1 MIPVVEMFTSIQGEG
16 KYTGIPS
23 HFIRVNGCNL
33 RCVFKDS
40 ICDTPYSSF
49 KPEDNIVDNVEDLY
63 VKFCEL
69 AAKNPSVKHIVI
81 TGGEPLLYKK
91 DLEKFID
98 LIYTPDKK
106 ITIETNGTLP
116 ILDPTLYRSKI
127 ALYSVSPK
135 LSSSVGKAP
144 GTYGSMDV
152 TKEMINRHNK
162 TRINIKNLI
171 DIVLNSNDYQFKF
184 VYSGPGCVDEI
195 LDLYDQMD
203 EEVHDYYSTFKY
215 HVSHPNTHTM
225 LMPEGINND
234 QLAERRKEIADICIK
249 KGWTMTDREHIIIWG
264 SERMR

>member
-16 KYTGIPS
+16 KYTGVPS

-98 LIYTPDKK
+98 RIYTPDKK
-106 ITIETNGTLP
+106 ITIETNGTMP
-116 ILDPTLYRSKI
+116 ILNPALYRSKV

-135 LSSSVGKAP
+135 LSSSVGKTP

-152 TKEMINRHNK
+152 TKEMIDRHNK

-171 DIVLNSNDYQFKF
+171 AIVFNSNDYQFKF
-184 VYSGPGCVDEI
+184 VYSGPGCVNEI

-203 EEVHDYYSTFKY
+203 EAILDYYSPFKY
-215 HVSHPNTHTM
+215 HMCHPNGHTM
-225 LMPEGINND
+225 LMPEGVNND